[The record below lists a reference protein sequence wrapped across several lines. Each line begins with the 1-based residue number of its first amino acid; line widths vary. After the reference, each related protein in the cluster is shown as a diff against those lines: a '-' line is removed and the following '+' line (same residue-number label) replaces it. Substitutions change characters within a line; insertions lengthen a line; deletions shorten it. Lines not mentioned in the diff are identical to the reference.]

1 MSDKKLWRAVFK
13 SPLFLWIALVLALA
27 LAVSFARAYYKDYQ
41 IRVQITDLQERIDE
55 MQSKKLES
63 LSLLDYVK
71 SEEYLEDVGRSQ
83 LGLKKEGERVIIVD
97 AQEDKT
103 EIYARPTQRESSWKL
118 WWNYF
123 FGV

>member
-1 MSDKKLWRAVFK
+1 MSDRKIWRAIFR
-13 SPLFLWIALVLALA
+13 SPLFLWIALIIAIV

-41 IRVQITDLQERIDE
+41 IRVQITDLQGRIDE
-55 MQSKKLES
+55 MESKKLES

-97 AQEDKT
+97 AQDDKT
-103 EIYARPTQRESSWKL
+103 EIYARPMQRESSWRL
-118 WWNYF
+118 WWNHF
-123 FGV
+123 FGS